1 MSATA
6 LPVRLPT
13 RESLFAELA
22 RRSLA
27 DFVRQ
32 SWETLEPT
40 TPLVWNW
47 HIAVVCDHVQ
57 ALLEGRI
64 PKRNLLINV
73 PPGTMKSRIVSVCAP
88 AWWWIQHPS
97 YRFIFASANPRV
109 ATRDSMFC
117 RTLIESTW
125 YRRTFRPPWGLL
137 GDQNTKTLY
146 GTNRG
151 GFRQAVTVGAKVTG
165 DRADAL
171 FGDDLLDAA
180 EGESVV
186 ARENVIHWLDHA
198 FLNRL
203 NSMTKGKRCV
213 IGQRL
218 HEGDPYGHLAASGE
232 WDRLIIRQE
241 FEPDPEILATD
252 TPEEQAKKATRR
264 IPPTSL
270 GFVDPRTEA
279 GELLDPVRFPAD
291 VLAIEKRRLGSSGYA
306 GQHQQ
311 RPTAAEGAIYK
322 RAYWRYY
329 KATRA
334 GTPIPTD
341 ELLAMLGI
349 TRVLVAADTAM
360 SEKKLSDFTALIA
373 LGIAPAKFYLLD
385 LWMEQVEAPD
395 AKKAIVTFSA
405 KWKPYAVVIEGGG
418 SHSGKIIGQEL
429 RRETRLPIVEIPNTT
444 DKIVRANIVLPTV
457 EAGVVSLP
465 EDLPWTS
472 DFVDRMAAFPRGL
485 HDDDTDAFNI
495 GVEYAQGGGGGLGM
509 LDWIREEAERMARE
523 KAAREKTTG

>member
-1 MSATA
+1 LTATA
-6 LPVRLPT
+6 FPVRLPT

-32 SWETLEPT
+32 SWTVLEPT

-47 HIAVVCDHVQ
+47 HIQVVCEHVQ

-88 AWWWIQHPS
+88 AWWWILHPS

-117 RTLIESTW
+117 RQLLASGW
-125 YRRTFRPPWGLL
+125 YRRAFRPQWELL

-218 HEGDPYGHLAASGE
+218 HEGDPYGHLAKSGE
-232 WDRLIIRQE
+232 WDRLVIRQE
-241 FEPDPEILATD
+241 FEPEKKDEKDPI
-252 TPEEQAKKATRR
+252 K
-264 IPPTSL
+264 PTAL
-270 GFVDPRTEA
+270 GFTDPRTTA
-279 GELLDPVRFPAD
+279 GELLDPIRFPAD

-311 RPTAAEGAIYK
+311 RPTAAEGALFK

-334 GTPIPTD
+334 GVPIPTD

-349 TRVLVAADTAM
+349 TRVLVAVDTAM
-360 SEKKLSDFTALIA
+360 TEEKTADFTALVS
-373 LGIAPAKFYLLD
+373 LGIAPAKLYLLD
-385 LWMEQVEAPD
+385 LWMEQVEAPE

-485 HDDDTDAFNI
+485 HDDDTDAFDI
-495 GVEYAQGGGGGLGM
+495 GVEYAQGGGAGLGM
-509 LDWIREEAERMARE
+509 LDWIREEAEAKAAKE
-523 KAAREKTTG
+523 KAAKEKATA